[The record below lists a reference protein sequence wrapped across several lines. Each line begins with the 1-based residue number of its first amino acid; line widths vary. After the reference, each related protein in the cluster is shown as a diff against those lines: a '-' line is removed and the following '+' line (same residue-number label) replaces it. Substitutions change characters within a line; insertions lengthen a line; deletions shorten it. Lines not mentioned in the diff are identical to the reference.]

1 MLAGRDDS
9 LVPLSHA
16 CSRKSLTQ
24 SDLIDMIIA
33 GKLRRVARIDQSFE
47 IGSLVVDLEELPHS
61 ALPDPEDGSDP
72 TSYLNLREV
81 ERALSTTTVT
91 VTALLKHG
99 LLATEVRT
107 NPRTRRK
114 QTYVH
119 RNARG
124 WRRNVVVMKD
134 ELEQN
139 ELEPVFETSGKIA
152 RYYLKED
159 LAKAYLLPPNA

>member
-119 RNARG
+119 RKTITAFLESHRSLHRIARG
-124 WRRNVVVMKD
+124 WRCRD
-134 ELEQN
+134 EGRTRTE
-139 ELEPVFETSGKIA
+139 
-152 RYYLKED
+152 
-159 LAKAYLLPPNA
+159 